1 MIFTLVIRG
10 INPGVLAC
18 VLRFWVCLVVSSF
31 LGAVGLFANAVTG
44 GVLTLEG

>member
-18 VLRFWVCLVVSSF
+18 VLRLWVHLVVSSF

-44 GVLTLEG
+44 DDITL